1 MTKISTVKR
10 AQKSSLLL
18 RAISTLFLEAARDNA
33 ALSGLSITRVE
44 LSPDKGSVSVLF
56 YSDKG
61 LAGFKELLHELKLYK
76 PSLRASL
83 ARSIPG
89 RYTPDIIFKFDE
101 TFEKT
106 QRLEHLLDTIKK
118 ETVVIDDHDNDDN
131 DSQDEDLD

>member
-1 MTKISTVKR
+1 MTKVSTVKR
-10 AQKSSLLL
+10 AQKSSVLL
-18 RAISTLFLEAARDNA
+18 RAISTLLLEAARDNA

-44 LSPDKGSVSVLF
+44 LSPDKGSVSVFF
-56 YSDKG
+56 YTDKG
-61 LAGFKELLHELKLYK
+61 FAKFKEVLHELKLYK

-89 RYTPDIIFKFDE
+89 RYTPDITFKFDE

-118 ETVVIDDHDNDDN
+118 SDVVLTDLDDDD
-131 DSQDEDLD
+131 QDEDLD